1 MLHFDFEWDLTP
13 DGIIFDP
20 ELNVD
25 KLGWVG
31 GDYFELVNVNGR
43 VMLKKID
50 PLVKFIKGAPNIQ
63 EN

>member
-1 MLHFDFEWDLTP
+1 MLHFDFTWDLTP
-13 DGIIFDP
+13 DGIVFDP

-31 GDYFELVNVNGR
+31 GDFFELVNVNGQ

-50 PLVKFIKGAPNIQ
+50 PLVKFIKGASNIQ